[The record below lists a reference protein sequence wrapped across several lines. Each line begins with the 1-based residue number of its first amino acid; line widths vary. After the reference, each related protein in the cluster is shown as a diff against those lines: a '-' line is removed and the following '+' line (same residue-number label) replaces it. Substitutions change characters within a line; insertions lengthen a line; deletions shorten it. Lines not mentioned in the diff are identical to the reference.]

1 MGWIPD
7 DGCYRGTIVGD
18 LGALALGRS
27 MHVPKPPDKDIAAH
41 RRSVSNAVT
50 HFALSRGC
58 KFRVRTNTRTGS
70 ILITRRS

>member
-1 MGWIPD
+1 M
-7 DGCYRGTIVGD
+7 IVGD
-18 LGALALGRS
+18 LAALALGRS

-50 HFALSRGC
+50 HYGASRDR

-70 ILITRRS
+70 IMITRRR